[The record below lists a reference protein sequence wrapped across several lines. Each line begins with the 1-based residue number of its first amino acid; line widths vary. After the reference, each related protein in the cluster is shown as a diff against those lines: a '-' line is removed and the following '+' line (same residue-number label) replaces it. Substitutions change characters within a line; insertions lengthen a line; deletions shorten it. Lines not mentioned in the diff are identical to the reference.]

1 MEEGKCATWSRRE
14 WLQTG
19 TLLVLAGALPVV
31 AVSQAAPPPAAK
43 PEKPGKP
50 AAAAAVPEVTPVEDL
65 MREHGVL
72 RRILLIYEE
81 ISARLQKGK
90 EFPPPA
96 LAGAAGTI
104 RKFVEDY
111 HEKLE
116 EDHLFPR
123 FEKAGQLV
131 DLVAV
136 LRRQHQAGRRLTGD
150 ILKLA
155 DPGAL
160 KTPEARRRLPDL
172 LRQFLRMYRPHAA
185 REDTVLFPAFRTLV
199 PAKEYAALGDEF
211 EDREQALFG
220 QEGFE
225 RMVTEVAGLEK
236 QLGIYDLAQFTP

>member
-1 MEEGKCATWSRRE
+1 MAEGKYPSLSRRE

-31 AVSQAAPPPAAK
+31 AGSQAAPSPSTK

-50 AAAAAVPEVTPVEDL
+50 AAAAAVLEVTPLEDL

-72 RRILLIYEE
+72 RRVLLIYDD
-81 ISARLQKGK
+81 IAARVETGK
-90 EFPPPA
+90 EFPA
-96 LAGAAGTI
+96 TVLAGAAGII

-116 EDHLFPR
+116 EDHIFPR
-123 FEKAGQLV
+123 FEKAGRLV
-131 DLVAV
+131 ELVAM
-136 LRRQHQAGRRLTGD
+136 LRRQHQAGRRLTGG

-155 DPGAL
+155 APGAL

-185 REDTVLFPAFRTLV
+185 REDTGPAWPCPWCRRSPPRGPGGHRPVSRFSFP
-199 PAKEYAALGDEF
+199 
-211 EDREQALFG
+211 
-220 QEGFE
+220 
-225 RMVTEVAGLEK
+225 
-236 QLGIYDLAQFTP
+236 GIGPGIPGPGRGV